1 MEKFQPKKERA
12 GQVFLLRKRVREI
25 SLNDGAIPLKSVLS
39 VGQRFFE
46 PAEIRSF
53 INKRFANQLFERRL
67 LLNS

>member
-1 MEKFQPKKERA
+1 M
-12 GQVFLLRKRVREI
+12 REI

-53 INKRFANQLFERRL
+53 INKRFANQSFERRL
-67 LLNS
+67 H